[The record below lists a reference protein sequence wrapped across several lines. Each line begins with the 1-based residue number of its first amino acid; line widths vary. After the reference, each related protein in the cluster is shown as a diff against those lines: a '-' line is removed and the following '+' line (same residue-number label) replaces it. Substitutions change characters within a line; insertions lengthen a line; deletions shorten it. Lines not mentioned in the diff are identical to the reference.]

1 MKLKSA
7 ICAALML
14 AASASASANLVTNGD
29 FSTNTCDGWTST
41 GNPGFNGCTNGFWR
55 NGAVGSQAFLSQ
67 VIATVAG
74 QLYHVSFD
82 AQTNSGFTISGLLD
96 GSQFIDTG
104 GTNFAWV
111 HFDIDVV
118 AANDNATLTFSN
130 RNDPNFNYL
139 DNVVVDAVPEPGTL
153 ALSALALMGIT
164 SLRRRKNNLSA

>member
-41 GNPGFNGCTNGFWR
+41 GNPNFNGCNNGFWR

-104 GTNFAWV
+104 GTGGQWV
-111 HFDIDVV
+111 HFEVDVI
-118 AANDNATLTFSN
+118 AANNNATLTFSN
-130 RNDPNFNYL
+130 RNDPDFNYL

-153 ALSALALMGIT
+153 ALSALALMGIAG
-164 SLRRRKNNLSA
+164 LRRRKNNLSA